1 MKKIRKVL
9 TLILTVCFILPCF
22 PMTSFAADGIIF
34 FTDLDT
40 SVGATFT
47 ITGTVVT
54 RNDVLGN
61 ATVQM
66 TYDSSYL
73 RFIEGEGVTKTA
85 DGQLTFTG
93 AGDGRSDRVEFDMQF
108 QALQQGTTKMKQGT
122 ATVTNK
128 SGSTITC
135 ETGYSDISIAEG
147 DPSLIASEATIE
159 INGVTYSASSTFS
172 ASLIPA
178 GFVAG
183 EVTYKDTVYQ
193 GIVQENG
200 DVQGLYLT
208 GGDNSGSFYLHN
220 PTKDTFYPCEEIMI
234 SDEKSIVVLA
244 DTANVKLDSSYGEA
258 SMSINGT
265 EFPAWTVPDRENF
278 YVVYASNSDG
288 VKGLYLYDS
297 EEHTY
302 QRMAMK
308 EEKDEV
314 VTPEEKKEDVW
325 SKISNFVTDHFLGV
339 FAGVVCTLVVG
350 IILLIVLAV
359 KLRHRNLE
367 LDDLYDE
374 YGIDLEEPPVTN
386 KEKKGINAADEEEY
400 LDSYDDEY
408 DDYEDDEYDED
419 EEFSDEDFE
428 EEEDDL
434 ADFREAFMEKDVDS
448 QKNYDEYYDDD
459 DYEDGDFNDDSLD
472 ELKDSVNTDTFE
484 MDFIDFD

>member
-66 TYDSSYL
+66 TYDSSYM

-93 AGDGRSDRVEFDMQF
+93 SGDGRSDRVEFDMQF
-108 QALQQGTTKMKQGT
+108 QALQEGSTRMEQDT
-122 ATVTNK
+122 ATVT
-128 SGSTITC
+128 SQGGSTVTC
-135 ETGYSDISIAEG
+135 EAGYADISISAG
-147 DPSLIASEATIE
+147 DPNLIVPEATIE

-183 EVTYKDTVYQ
+183 EVTYKDTAYQ

-200 DVQGLYLT
+200 DIQGLYLK
-208 GGDNSGSFYLHN
+208 GGDNSGSFYLYN

-234 SDEKSIVVLA
+234 SDEKSIVILA

-339 FAGVVCTLVVG
+339 FVGVVCTLIVG
-350 IILLIVLAV
+350 IVLLIVLGV

-367 LDDLYDE
+367 LDELYDE
-374 YGIDLEEPPVTN
+374 YGIDLDESPVTR
-386 KEKKGINAADEEEY
+386 KEKINAVDEEDY
-400 LDSYDDEY
+400 LDFYNDEY

-434 ADFREAFMEKDVDS
+434 ADFRKAFIAKKVES
-448 QKNYDEYYDDD
+448 QKNYDEYYNDD
-459 DYEDGDFNDDSLD
+459 DYEDDDYNDDSRD